1 MSWTEKPEENL
12 TKEGYGLFR
21 AYTYL
26 KNYNIWPNN
35 GGLMRQSSKFIAAID
50 VIDGIKS
57 KYDLFD
63 AEEQRMKDKMNAMKA
78 K

>member
-1 MSWTEKPEENL
+1 
-12 TKEGYGLFR
+12 
-21 AYTYL
+21 
-26 KNYNIWPNN
+26 
-35 GGLMRQSSKFIAAID
+35 MRQSSKFMAAID